1 MDTPEDAA
9 SVRLQVT
16 GPVATVTMDHLAR
29 RNALTTA
36 MLHHLEDILTTV
48 QSDRSIRIVVLT
60 GAGGDFSAGMDI
72 RSLRSARERGVELE
86 HRMTDAEERLA
97 AFPKPTVAAVEG
109 YCVGG
114 GMQLALACDLRL
126 ASECARFGV
135 TPAKLGIAYPPRTV
149 ARLVRT
155 LGPAAAKRLVF
166 TAELIDADTALRMGL
181 VDEVT
186 PSGGVAAR
194 ATELA
199 HLVSTRSAISLAAAK
214 EMIDAAGGHDIDQAV
229 TRRWSQ
235 EANPDAAEGIDAFLA
250 GRAPRFSGDGP
261 AGTQPAGSALPPRL
275 R

>member
-1 MDTPEDAA
+1 MDAA
-9 SVRLQVT
+9 SVHLRVT
-16 GPVATVTMDHLAR
+16 GRVETVTIDHPAR

-36 MLHHLEDILTTV
+36 MLDRFEDVLTAL
-48 QSDRSIRIVVLT
+48 QSDHDVRVLVLT
-60 GAGGDFSAGMDI
+60 GAAGDFSAGMDI
-72 RSLRSARERGVELE
+72 RGLRSARERGIELE
-86 HRMTDAEERLA
+86 HRMTAAEERLA

-135 TPAKLGIAYPPRTV
+135 TPAKLGIVYPPRTV

-166 TAELIDADTALRMGL
+166 TAELIDADAALRMGL

-186 PSGGVAAR
+186 PSGGLAAR

-214 EMIDAAGGHDIDQAV
+214 EMIDAAGGHDIDEAV

-235 EANPDAAEGIDAFLA
+235 GANPDAAEGIDAFLA

-261 AGTQPAGSALPPRL
+261 AVTQPAGSVLPPRL

>member
-1 MDTPEDAA
+1 MDIPEDTA

-16 GPVATVTMDHLAR
+16 GPVATVTMAHVAR

-36 MLHHLEDILTTV
+36 MLDQLEGILTTV

-60 GAGGDFSAGMDI
+60 GAGNDFSAGMDI
-72 RSLRSARERGVELE
+72 RGLRSARERGVELE
-86 HRMTDAEERLA
+86 HRMTAAEERLA

-126 ASECARFGV
+126 ASEGARFGV
-135 TPAKLGIAYPPRTV
+135 TPAKLGIVYPPRTV
-149 ARLVRT
+149 ARLVRI

-166 TAELIDADTALRMGL
+166 TAELIDADAALRIGL
-181 VDEVT
+181 VDELT
-186 PSGGVAAR
+186 PSGTLAAR

-214 EMIDAAGGHDIDQAV
+214 EMIDAASGSGIDDVLKQKWAQ
-229 TRRWSQ
+229 R
-235 EANPDAAEGIDAFLA
+235 ANPDVTEGLGAFLTC
-250 GRAPRFSGDGP
+250 RAPRFSDW
-261 AGTQPAGSALPPRL
+261 
-275 R
+275 